1 MKRQAA
7 AFYGNTMDKPLVVK
21 LPPGFHPTSDEILPL
36 DSPPMYATM
45 VKGVPGIPQGSLLQ
59 YHDIAPALLDLGFA
73 PTQADNC
80 LFVHPSLTMAATL
93 HVDDGILACP
103 SPEHAEAILGKHG
116 LGKTR
121 NLTWGPL
128 KSTLGIDFKIVYT
141 PERRTVFMS
150 QPAYAA
156 TIMERAN
163 MQNCNAARTPAIP
176 GFKYTKADCPA
187 TNKAKEEVLAAGYNP
202 RKFRTINASVNFLVT
217 MTRPDLRFSN
227 GKVNKYNANPGIP
240 HFKAQKHEC
249 RFINGTRNYGIEFN
263 WFANHPEPID
273 GPLHVIAYSD
283 SSFADDVDTGRTTL
297 GFIIQVNGAT
307 VSAASWLSPRVDSCV
322 NHSELNAFGGMVDC
336 TDGEFTD
343 GSSAAMV
350 KMGRTITWIRGIK
363 AALEGRD
370 PKTIP
375 PTPCLVDNNGVLSML
390 KDINIKTANRHIFRS
405 LAENRERV
413 NLDKIVVPCKVDTKD
428 NLANAMTKQERA
440 VFESAAQLRQIAGPC
455 TL

>member
-1 MKRQAA
+1 MILQE
-7 AFYGNTMDKPLVVK
+7 TQL
-21 LPPGFHPTSDEILPL
+21 LLGFH
-36 DSPPMYATM
+36 
-45 VKGVPGIPQGSLLQ
+45 
-59 YHDIAPALLDLGFA
+59 
-73 PTQADNC
+73 
-80 LFVHPSLTMAATL
+80 
-93 HVDDGILACP
+93 
-103 SPEHAEAILGKHG
+103 
-116 LGKTR
+116 
-121 NLTWGPL
+121 
-128 KSTLGIDFKIVYT
+128 TLGHHLNTQVVSQVDHRPGNHRVVMAFRDFRDKRAVDFQQVNGEIPKVT
-141 PERRTVFMS
+141 ERRITH
-150 QPAYAA
+150 P
-156 TIMERAN
+156 
-163 MQNCNAARTPAIP
+163 
-176 GFKYTKADCPA
+176 
-187 TNKAKEEVLAAGYNP
+187 EV
-202 RKFRTINASVNFLVT
+202 I
-217 MTRPDLRFSN
+217 N

-263 WFANHPEPID
+263 WFANQPEPID
-273 GPLHVIAYSD
+273 GPLHIIAYSD

-297 GFIIQVNGAT
+297 GFVIQVNGAT

-322 NHSELNAFGGMVDC
+322 NHSELNAFGGMVDG

-390 KDINIKTANRHIFRS
+390 KDITIKTANRHIFRS